1 MVFFVNAITSVTTSG
16 LNEVSSGNAIAKLKY
31 WLPAIVVAMIIS
43 GFSTR
48 YFSAAYTARVILPI
62 LRWLFPA
69 AHPHT
74 LHLMHVLIRKA
85 AHVIEFAA
93 FSIAVF
99 YGVRADRSGWRLNW
113 ALLTLAIAV
122 SYAGLDEWHQSF
134 VPLRDASFR
143 DVLIDSLGALIAQV
157 FVWAYAKL
165 HSNARSAVRTS
176 PARG

>member
-1 MVFFVNAITSVTTSG
+1 
-16 LNEVSSGNAIAKLKY
+16 VSRGDVISKLKY
-31 WLPAIVVAMIIS
+31 WLPAIAVAIVIS

-69 AHPHT
+69 AQPHT
-74 LHLMHVLIRKA
+74 LHLMHVAIRKA

-113 ALLTLAIAV
+113 ALLTLVIAV

-134 VPLRDASFR
+134 VPLREPRFR
-143 DVLIDSLGALIAQV
+143 DVLIDSSGALIAQV
-157 FVWAYAKL
+157 FVWIYAKL
-165 HSNARSAVRTS
+165 HINTRSTVPTV